1 MGNPIGDLL
10 RTLDPNSYFLI
21 VKGEQGVSP
30 QCRRGQE
37 KKLLGTDRMGRGGP
51 PNKKTFP

>member
-10 RTLDPNSYFLI
+10 RTLNPNNYILI

-37 KKLLGTDRMGRGGP
+37 EKLLGTDSMGVGAHQT
-51 PNKKTFP
+51 KKPLP